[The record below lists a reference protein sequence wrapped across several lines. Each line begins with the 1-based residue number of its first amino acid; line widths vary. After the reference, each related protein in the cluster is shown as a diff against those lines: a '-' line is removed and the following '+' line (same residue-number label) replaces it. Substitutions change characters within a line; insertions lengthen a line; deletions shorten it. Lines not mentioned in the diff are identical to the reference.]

1 MRWNRRAIAVVM
13 VSLLALARAG
23 AEEAETVDCLPADLK
38 LRLAFAEPKRLVDA
52 LSRIAKLKEAADQRA
67 ELAGMLAEAGCDEI
81 EQQSDSSLRE
91 PNLLCRIGDGARHSI
106 VVGTSPLLDGWMTA
120 AILPALASALK
131 SDARRHQFVLVAFGR
146 SSLLQPR
153 GARVF
158 LEQERHPPK
167 AFVHLAQIGLDPPL
181 IGPETSEQQRCLV
194 QSVGRA
200 IGLEVGALPS
210 WDRVALGCDDRRGR
224 CAAYED
230 SRSLD
235 TYPFRK
241 RAVEIVG
248 LYGIREQRGLAS
260 AAQAP
265 RLDPA
270 LFVLSYRLAAAYLVA
285 LDATP

>member
-13 VSLLALARAG
+13 GSLLALARAG
-23 AEEAETVDCLPADLK
+23 AEEAEPLDCLPADLK

-81 EQQSDSSLRE
+81 EQQSDSSLQE
-91 PNLLCRIGDGARHSI
+91 PNLLCRIGDGARRSI

-181 IGPETSEQQRCLV
+181 IGPETSAQQRCLV

-200 IGLEVGALPS
+200 IGFEVGALPS
-210 WDRVALGCDDRRGR
+210 WDRVALGCDRRGR
-224 CAAYED
+224 CAGSED

-235 TYPFRK
+235 TYPFR
-241 RAVEIVG
+241 RHAIDVVG
-248 LYGIREQRGLAS
+248 LYGIREQRVSAS
-260 AAQAP
+260 P

-270 LFVLSYRLAAAYLVA
+270 VFVLSYRLAAAYLVA